1 MSSTQ
6 SWSKTLVIC
15 MGLATLAGPMGC
27 ESDPG
32 VPVRT
37 VSSSEDSKVQRTAID
52 RSQLEQAEGNW
63 KPVAAWNMQMES
75 RNPFRGFSDKVLAE
89 LILKERTSEDIET
102 KDMQLPEQLY
112 NSKDYK
118 LVGVITGTAEPKAF
132 VIDPNGNRF
141 VLQRGSLIGNNN
153 GRVTN
158 IRRERI
164 EIFERFAGEGRYID
178 LPLYQEENK
187 TIQLAIQ

>member
-15 MGLATLAGPMGC
+15 MGLAALTGPTGC

-37 VSSSEDSKVQRTAID
+37 VSSSEDSKAQRTTID

-63 KPVAAWNMQMES
+63 KPVAAWNMQMEG

-132 VIDPNGNRF
+132 VTDPNGNRF